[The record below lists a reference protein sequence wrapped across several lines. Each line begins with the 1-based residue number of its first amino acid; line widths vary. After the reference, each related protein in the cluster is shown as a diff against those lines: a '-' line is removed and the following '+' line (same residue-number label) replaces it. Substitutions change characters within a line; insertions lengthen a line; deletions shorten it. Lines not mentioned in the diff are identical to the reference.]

1 PVSHGLLEPA
11 TTLAGG
17 LLLAALA
24 GSAVYWRNRLPL
36 YAFGILL
43 FFGAHFLTSNVVPLE
58 LVYEHRN
65 YLALLGILLALADLV
80 RRLPVR
86 DGPAIVRAG
95 VVVVILGCGSLT
107 LVRAA
112 TWGDPFL
119 LAYALVADNPD
130 SARASNDLATLYGAM
145 ADANSDSPFYDLAIQ
160 EFERG
165 AHLPGASPLPEQGL
179 ILTAAVAGEP
189 VQQQWWDNLLHKLQ
203 TNPIGP
209 QELLA
214 VTGLV
219 GQRDKIALDDHM
231 LARCYKALAA

>member
-1 PVSHGLLEPA
+1 
-11 TTLAGG
+11 
-17 LLLAALA
+17 
-24 GSAVYWRNRLPL
+24 
-36 YAFGILL
+36 
-43 FFGAHFLTSNVVPLE
+43 
-58 LVYEHRN
+58 
-65 YLALLGILLALADLV
+65 
-80 RRLPVR
+80 
-86 DGPAIVRAG
+86 
-95 VVVVILGCGSLT
+95 
-107 LVRAA
+107 
-112 TWGDPFL
+112 
-119 LAYALVADNPD
+119 
-130 SARASNDLATLYGAM
+130 LYGAM

-231 LARCYKALAA
+231 LGRCYKALAARGPLPAHVLAGFGDHALTYLHDEQTANHFFVAATERSDRDYAIQMASVLLGE